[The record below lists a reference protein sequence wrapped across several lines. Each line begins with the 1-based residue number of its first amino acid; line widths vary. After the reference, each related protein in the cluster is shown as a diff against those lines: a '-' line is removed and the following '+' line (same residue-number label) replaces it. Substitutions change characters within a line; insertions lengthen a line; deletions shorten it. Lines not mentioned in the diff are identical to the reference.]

1 MANKRVKEKRM
12 VENKLA
18 AYEKERSAFLP
29 FYIISAVVAAV
40 AILFFFL
47 NWVYVGN
54 TDYGIEVKVSGFSF
68 VAAAL
73 SGNYT
78 GTDTKLFGDIAV
90 PFYYYEKATCQAV
103 GTLTVI
109 ALIAVI
115 GAIALL
121 IVTRITKK
129 QWLGLFALPLS
140 LLSCIMLFVVFG
152 MAVGMKNGSI
162 LSVYCSGNPA
172 CYIGSL
178 AIFAAMTVLASTALQ
193 GYTSLKYLL
202 CVKKHKAA

>member
-1 MANKRVKEKRM
+1 MANKRVKEKRTAD
-12 VENKLA
+12 NKLA
-18 AYEKERSAFLP
+18 AYEKERSVFLP
-29 FYIISAVVAAV
+29 FYIISAAIAAV

-73 SGNYT
+73 SDNYT
-78 GTDTKLFGDIAV
+78 STDTKIFGDIAV
-90 PFYYYEKATCQAV
+90 PFYYYEKATCEAL
-103 GTLTVI
+103 GTLTLI
-109 ALIAVI
+109 TLIAVI

-129 QWLGLFALPLS
+129 QWFGFIALPLS
-140 LLSCIMLFVVFG
+140 LLSCVLLFVVFKT
-152 MAVGMKNGSI
+152 AVGMKNGSI
-162 LSVYCSGNPA
+162 LPIYCSGNPA

-178 AIFAAMTVLASTALQ
+178 AIIAAITLLASTALQ
-193 GYTSLKYLL
+193 GYTSIKYIL
-202 CVKKHKAA
+202 CVKKYKSV